1 MAGNRDQR
9 DLSMFERF
17 NEEARRCIFM
27 ARLAAIIEKAKA
39 IGLAQLLAG
48 IRKENPGLFRSVDW
62 HKVSL
67 TVSRLSPEELRR
79 VSSAQTTVEIS
90 FDAKAKRALAA
101 APQIAKKN
109 GSEQITSAHLLVAV
123 LSVDSKLHKQLLKA
137 GLSKESVDMKSAA
150 RQDGGRGRATVSR
163 SGIGY
168 DLHRLAEKR
177 KLMLG
182 GIEVPF
188 EKGTVGHS
196 DGDVL
201 CHAIC
206 DALLGAAS
214 LGDIGTHFPDADE
227 KWRGVSSLV
236 FLRQVRQYLERKNW
250 KISHIDAVVVAER
263 PKLGPHFP
271 NMRVAIAKSLGI
283 SSEQINLKAK
293 THEGLGEIGR
303 GEAVAAHVIA
313 TIEG

>member
-1 MAGNRDQR
+1 
-9 DLSMFERF
+9 MFEKF

-27 ARLAAIIEKAKA
+27 ARLAAIAEKSKT
-39 IGLAQLLAG
+39 ITVPHLLAG
-48 IRKENPGLFRSVDW
+48 IRKESPGIFRGVNW
-62 HKVSL
+62 EKISL
-67 TVSRLSPEELRR
+67 KLARLSPESLH
-79 VSSAQTTVEIS
+79 SASQATGETPL
-90 FDAKAKRALAA
+90 DAKSKRVLAA
-101 APQIAKKN
+101 APELAKKSH
-109 GSEQITSAHLLVAV
+109 SEQVTPAHLLAAV
-123 LSVDSKLHKQLLKA
+123 LASDAKLRKQFQKA
-137 GLSKESVDMKSAA
+137 GMAETPAKPASSERA
-150 RQDGGRGRATVSR
+150 RSSERVRISR

-168 DLHRLAEKR
+168 DLHRLAANR
-177 KLMLG
+177 KLMIG

-188 EKGTVGHS
+188 EKGSVGHS

-201 CHAIC
+201 GHAIC

-214 LGDIGTHFPDADE
+214 LGDIGTHFPDTDP

-250 KISHIDAVVVAER
+250 KIRHIDAIVVAER

-271 NMRVAIAKSLGI
+271 AMREALAKALAISV
-283 SSEQINLKAK
+283 EQINLKAK

-303 GEAVAAHVIA
+303 GEALAAHVIA

>member
-1 MAGNRDQR
+1 
-9 DLSMFERF
+9 MFEKF
-17 NEEARRCIFM
+17 SEEARRCIFM
-27 ARLAAIIEKAKA
+27 ARLAAITEKAKA
-39 IGLAQLLAG
+39 IGPAQLLAG
-48 IRKENPGLFRSVDW
+48 IRKENPGLFRGVDW
-62 HKVSL
+62 QKTPLKLAH
-67 TVSRLSPEELRR
+67 LSPENLHQA
-79 VSSAQTTVEIS
+79 SQAKSEIPL
-90 FDAKAKRALAA
+90 DGKVKRALAA
-101 APQIAKKN
+101 APELAKKS
-109 GSEQITSAHLLVAV
+109 GSEHITSAHLLGAI
-123 LSVDSKLHKQLLKA
+123 LSADSKLKKRLEKA
-137 GLSKESVDMKSAA
+137 GLAKETTQTKSAA
-150 RQDGGRGRATVSR
+150 SRGKATVSR

-177 KLMLG
+177 KLMIG
-182 GIEVPF
+182 GIDVPF

-214 LGDIGTHFPDADE
+214 MGDIGTHFPDTDE

-250 KISHIDAVVVAER
+250 RIAHIDAVVVAER

-271 NMRVAIAKSLGI
+271 NMRVAVAKSLGI
-283 SSEQINLKAK
+283 SPEQINLKAK
-293 THEGLGEIGR
+293 THEGIGEIGR

>member
-1 MAGNRDQR
+1 
-9 DLSMFERF
+9 MFERF
-17 NEEARRCIFM
+17 SEEARRCIFM
-27 ARLAAIIEKAKA
+27 ARLAAITERAKA
-39 IGLAQLLAG
+39 IGPVQLLAG
-48 IRKENPGLFRSVDW
+48 IRKENPGLFRGIDW
-62 HKVSL
+62 DKTKL
-67 TVSRLSPEELRR
+67 KLARLSPENLNQA
-79 VSSAQTTVEIS
+79 SQAKIDIAL
-90 FDAKAKRALAA
+90 DAKAKRALET
-101 APQIAKKN
+101 APEIAKKSGN
-109 GSEQITSAHLLVAV
+109 EQVTSAHLLAAM
-123 LSVDSKLHKQLLKA
+123 LSTDSKLKKQLEKA
-137 GLSKESVDMKSAA
+137 GLSKESPQAKSMASRA
-150 RQDGGRGRATVSR
+150 KATVSR

-177 KLMLG
+177 KLMIG
-182 GIEVPF
+182 GIDIPF

-214 LGDIGTHFPDADE
+214 MGDIGTHFPDTDE

-250 KISHIDAVVVAER
+250 TIAHIDAVVIAER

-271 NMRVAIAKSLGI
+271 NMRVALAKSLGI
-283 SSEQINLKAK
+283 SPEQINLKAK

-313 TIEG
+313 TIES